1 MSDKLTRKEM
11 AIDTLVTQVQTM
23 VAESGDATSFDA
35 REWLLN
41 WLERPLPALGGQR
54 PAELLSSEDG
64 LGVLTT
70 LLARAQAGVFT

>member
-1 MSDKLTRKEM
+1 MSDKLARKEM
-11 AIDTLVTQVQTM
+11 AIDTLVTQVQKM
-23 VAESGDATSFDA
+23 VAESGDATGFDA

-64 LGVLTT
+64 PEVLST
-70 LLARAQAGVFT
+70 LLAQLRGGVFS